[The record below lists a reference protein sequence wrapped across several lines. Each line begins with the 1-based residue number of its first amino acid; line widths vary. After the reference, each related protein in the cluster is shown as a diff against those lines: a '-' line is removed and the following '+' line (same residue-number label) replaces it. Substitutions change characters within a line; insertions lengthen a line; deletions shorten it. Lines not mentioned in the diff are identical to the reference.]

1 MSTLIANPS
10 PELGRREKVPLNR
23 KARRVKILLENK
35 IKGENKMIKNTNEAV
50 VKNIPEA
57 EIILRKLRDEAV
69 KLEKE
74 KNLNINTM
82 EKLIGEAIGQF
93 SKVVLDMSGE
103 LLSNLEVEKK
113 R

>member
-1 MSTLIANPS
+1 
-10 PELGRREKVPLNR
+10 
-23 KARRVKILLENK
+23 
-35 IKGENKMIKNTNEAV
+35 MIKNTNETIL
-50 VKNIPEA
+50 KNIPEA
-57 EIILRKLRDEAV
+57 EVILRKLRDEAE

-74 KNLNINTM
+74 KKLNINTM

-93 SKVVLDMSGE
+93 SKVVLGMSGE